1 MRGKIESVE
10 PLSVLNTF
18 TTSAVEE
25 RFLMSAPAGSGI
37 AATKLVAR
45 RRIGAKRRA
54 NIVD

>member
-1 MRGKIESVE
+1 MRGRIESVE
-10 PLSVLNTF
+10 LLSVLNTF

-25 RFLMSAPAGSGI
+25 RFSTSAPAGAGI
-37 AATKLVAR
+37 ADTKLVAR